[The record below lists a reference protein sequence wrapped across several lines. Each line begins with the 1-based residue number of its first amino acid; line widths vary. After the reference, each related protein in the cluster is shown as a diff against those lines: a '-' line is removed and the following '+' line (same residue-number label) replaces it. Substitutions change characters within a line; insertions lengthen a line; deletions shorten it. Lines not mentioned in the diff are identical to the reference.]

1 MTIPEIRRPHIVL
14 SLDDIDQLQ
23 AIAFSALM
31 RAPRLAGALL
41 EEVGRAS
48 IVSEPRMASR
58 HAGLGSQVRY
68 WDEAADTVLDRRLVD
83 PRSAD
88 RLDGDLPVLS
98 PLGIALIGM
107 GVGQT
112 GLIPDRWGGERRLRV
127 LQVERALP

>member
-1 MTIPEIRRPHIVL
+1 MTNPDIRRPHIVL

-58 HAGLGSQVRY
+58 
-68 WDEAADTVLDRRLVD
+68 
-83 PRSAD
+83 AD

-112 GLIPDRWGGERRLRV
+112 GLIPDRRGGERRLRV

>member
-1 MTIPEIRRPHIVL
+1 MTISALRRPPIVL
-14 SLDDIDQLQ
+14 SSDDTDRLQ
-23 AIAFSALM
+23 SIAFAALLS
-31 RAPRLAGALL
+31 APRLAGALL

-48 IVSEPRMASR
+48 IVSDARMASR

-68 WDEAADTVLDRRLVD
+68 WDEATDAVLDVRLVD

-88 RLDGDLPVLS
+88 RLGGDLPVLS

-112 GLIPDRWGGERRLRV
+112 GPIPDRRGGARRLRV
-127 LQVERALP
+127 LQVERAAP